1 MRKLYIFII
10 ILFGVLAMQAQPT
23 LNYPTNAPSIG
34 DEINMQYVD
43 HGGLT
48 PGASGAGVSWD
59 FGTLTNGDQMN
70 VLVVDPTTTPYSG
83 DFPTADVAFSTGGI
97 AFAYNVIDNSGIYT
111 LGYGADT
118 GGVVILN
125 VFTNMETMITYP
137 FTFNSAFS
145 DDFKGGFTAA
155 GVELRQSGTVTT
167 TGDAYGTIS
176 LPIGTFN
183 NVLRVKSQRTQVD
196 SMFLGAMFLQA
207 TVSSTVL
214 YNWYTSSSTTPLFSL
229 QTDNAGAP
237 TSAFY
242 EEGTTGIDDS
252 KTQII
257 NLMIYPNPA
266 TDNLTVSYSIDFD
279 AEVNISVVNQLGQK
293 VLNELKQYQQSGTI
307 TESIDIS
314 NIPAGIYYV
323 QVSNGNKSILTQK
336 LLIK

>member
-1 MRKLYIFII
+1 MRKLYTLII

-23 LNYPTNAPSIG
+23 LNYPANAPSIG

-59 FGTLTNGDQMN
+59 FGTLTHGDQMQI
-70 VLVVDPTTTPYSG
+70 LVVDPTTTPYSG

-97 AFAYNVIDNSGIYT
+97 AYAYNKIDNSGMYI
-111 LGYGADT
+111 LGFGADT

-125 VFTNMETMITYP
+125 VYTNMETMITFP
-137 FTFNSAFS
+137 FTFNSTFN
-145 DDFKGGFTAA
+145 DDFKGGFVAT
-155 GVELRQSGTVTT
+155 GVDVRQSGTVTT
-167 TGDAYGTIS
+167 TGDAYGTIT

-183 NVLRVKSQRTQVD
+183 NVLRIKSERTQVD
-196 SMFLGAMFLQA
+196 SIFLGAMFLQA

-214 YNWYTSSSTTPLFSL
+214 YNWYTSSSSTPLFSL

-237 TSAFY
+237 TSAY
-242 EEGTTGIDDS
+242 YAEGTTGIDDS
-252 KTQII
+252 KTQIT
-257 NLMIYPNPA
+257 NMMVYPNPA

-279 AEVNISVVNQLGQK
+279 AEVNISVVNLLGQK
-293 VLNELKQYQQSGTI
+293 VLSEQKQYQQSGAI

-323 QVSNGNKSILTQK
+323 QVSSGNKSLLTQK